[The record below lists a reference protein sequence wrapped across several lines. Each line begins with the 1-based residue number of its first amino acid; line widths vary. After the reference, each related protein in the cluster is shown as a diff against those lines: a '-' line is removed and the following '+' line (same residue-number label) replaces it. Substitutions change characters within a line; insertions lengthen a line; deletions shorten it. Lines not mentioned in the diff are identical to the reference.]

1 VTSRQKT
8 ASVPA
13 PIRGT
18 SPAADAQRV
27 GPACL
32 IPDLLRQFGV
42 DPADVLAEVGLPPD
56 AIDSPEARLSYAV
69 FTRLL
74 AAAAERAGCEHFGLL
89 IGRRTGLDF
98 LGPVGELTRH
108 SPTVG
113 DGLRNYVVHHHL
125 YSRAGIVFLLT
136 EGDVTA
142 LGLSVDHPDTDGV
155 AQHQDGALAIM
166 LNVMRELTSP
176 DWLPDEFLLAHRAP
190 EDRKPYR
197 QAFPRRLRFDAEFTG
212 VRFASSVLQRPVPTA
227 DRNRYAVAEAQ
238 LAAIGRRSL
247 VNDLRRALRVELMHG
262 EASGD
267 RVAQTLAMHRRTL
280 NRRLKAAG
288 TTFQALLDEVRCDAA
303 RHYLL
308 LTRMPLVDI
317 AAALGYSDASAFSRA
332 FRRWTGTVPARFR
345 QRGAG
350 LSAVPMPAR

>member
-1 VTSRQKT
+1 MTRKNTSS
-8 ASVPA
+8 APV
-13 PIRGT
+13 PIRGMV
-18 SPAADAQRV
+18 PAADAQRI

-42 DPADVLAEVGLPPD
+42 EPAAVLAELGLPPN

-74 AAAAERAGCEHFGLL
+74 AVAAERAGCDHFGLL
-89 IGRRTGLDF
+89 IGRRTGLDY

-113 DGLRNYVVHHHL
+113 DALRNYIVHQHL

-136 EGDVTA
+136 QGNATS
-142 LGLSVDHPDTDGV
+142 LGFSVDHPDTNGV
-155 AQHQDGALAIM
+155 AQHQDGVLAIM

-190 EDRKPYR
+190 QDRKPYR
-197 QAFPRRLRFDAEFTG
+197 WAFPRRLRFDAEFTG
-212 VRFASSVLQRPVPTA
+212 VRFASSVLQQPVPTA
-227 DRNRYAVAEAQ
+227 DRNRFAVAEAQ
-238 LAAIGRRSL
+238 VAAIGRRSL
-247 VNDLRRALRVELMHG
+247 VSDLRRALRVELMRG

-280 NRRLKAAG
+280 NRRLKATG

-308 LTRMPLVDI
+308 LTQMPLVDI

-332 FRRWTGTVPARFR
+332 FKRWTDTVPARFR
-345 QRGAG
+345 QRGVA
-350 LSAVPMPAR
+350 LRAVEKTAR

>member
-1 VTSRQKT
+1 MTRKNST
-8 ASVPA
+8 PATVPL
-13 PIRGT
+13 RGI

-27 GPACL
+27 GPASV

-56 AIDSPEARLSYAV
+56 AIDSREARLPYAD

-74 AAAAERAGCEHFGLL
+74 AVAAERAGCDHFGLL
-89 IGRRTGLDF
+89 IGRRTGLDY

-136 EGDVTA
+136 EGDVTT
-142 LGLSVDHPDTDGV
+142 LGLSVDHPSTDGV

-190 EDRKPYR
+190 EDRRPYR

-212 VRFASSVLQRPVPTA
+212 VRFASSVLQQSVPTA
-227 DRNRYAVAEAQ
+227 DRNRFAVAEAQ
-238 LAAIGRRSL
+238 LAAICRRSL
-247 VNDLRRALRVELMHG
+247 VNDLRRALRVELMRG
-262 EASGD
+262 DASGN

-288 TTFQALLDEVRCDAA
+288 TTFQVLLDEVRCDAA

-345 QRGAG
+345 QRGVA
-350 LSAVPMPAR
+350 LRAVARTAR